1 MENRKYETVRLY
13 CPNCGHLIV
22 GYKNEDGSMRKI
34 CERCKLSV
42 FSKPKNKKV
51 MNIKVE
57 MVSSYS
63 Y

>member
-1 MENRKYETVRLY
+1 MKVAKYEIVRLY

-34 CERCKLSV
+34 CDRCRLSV
-42 FSKPKNKKV
+42 YSKAKNKKV

-57 MVSSYS
+57 MISSYS